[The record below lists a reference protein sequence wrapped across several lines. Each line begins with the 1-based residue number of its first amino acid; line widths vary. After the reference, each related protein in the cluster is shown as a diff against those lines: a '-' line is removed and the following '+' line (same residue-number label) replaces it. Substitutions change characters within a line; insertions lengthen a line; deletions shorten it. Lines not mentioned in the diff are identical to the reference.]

1 MTTTGSSDTGP
12 STTGP
17 RPVGPPP
24 DGTPPAGPLTNWAGN
39 LTFGAR
45 AVHRPRDLDELREL
59 VRRSDR
65 VRALGSGHSF
75 SPVADTEGDLVRLD
89 GLPTRIEIAP
99 DRRSVTVSAATRY
112 AELATVLHA
121 AGLALE
127 NLASLPHIS
136 VAGATATGTHGSG
149 DTRRSLAAAVRSLE
163 VVGADGELRTTTH
176 PGAVVHLGAL
186 GIVTALTLD
195 TVPAFDVRQYVHTGL
210 ALADYTAHLDE
221 IHAVGYSVSLF
232 TDWGSDTGRVWVKQ
246 LDDGTP
252 PAAVPGARPADRPEH
267 PVPGL
272 PTDACT
278 PQLGAPGPWYRR
290 LPHFRPEFTPSSGAE
305 LQSEYLLPRAAARAA
320 VAELRS
326 LGQQLAPVLHI
337 SEVRTVAA
345 DELWLSPSHGRD
357 SVAFHFTWKPDPA
370 AVAPALAAV
379 ERALLP
385 LGGRPHWGK
394 ITHAPRAAVGTA
406 YERLGDFLA
415 LRRELDPDGKFANRF
430 TEQLAGT
437 AD

>member
-1 MTTTGSSDTGP
+1 MTTTDPTGP
-12 STTGP
+12 TGTDP
-17 RPVGPPP
+17 T
-24 DGTPPAGPLTNWAGN
+24 GTGPLTNWAGN
-39 LTFGAR
+39 LAFGAR
-45 AVHRPRDLDELREL
+45 AVHRPRSVDELREL

-99 DRRSVTVSAATRY
+99 DARSVTVSAATRH
-112 AELATVLHA
+112 AELATALHA

-163 VVGADGELRTTTH
+163 VVGADGELRTTAH
-176 PGAVVHLGAL
+176 PGAIVHLGAL

-195 TVPAFDVRQYVHTGL
+195 VVPAFDVRQYVHTGL
-210 ALADYTAHLDE
+210 ALADYAAHRDE
-221 IHAVGYSVSLF
+221 IHAAGYSVSLF

-252 PAAVPGARPADRPEH
+252 PATVPGARPAAHPEH
-267 PVPGL
+267 PVPGM
-272 PTDACT
+272 PAATCT
-278 PQLGAPGPWYRR
+278 PQLGVPGPWHQR

-305 LQSEYLLPRAAARAA
+305 LQSEYLLPRAAAGAA
-320 VAELRS
+320 IAELRS
-326 LGQQLAPVLHI
+326 LGAQLAPVLHI
-337 SEVRTVAA
+337 SEIRTVAA
-345 DELWLSPSHGRD
+345 DDLWLSPSYGRD
-357 SVAFHFTWKPDPA
+357 STAFHFTWKPDPT

-394 ITHAPRAAVGTA
+394 ITLADRATTG
-406 YERLGDFLA
+406 YERLPDFLA
-415 LRRELDPDGKFANRF
+415 LRRELDPAGKFANRF

-437 AD
+437 AR